1 MKLLAAVDL
10 SRASS
15 YIIEAVHRV
24 AMATDAT
31 VHVLHVVIPLPT
43 MSEPALPPDTSQQR
57 LAERYR
63 EEEEQLAALVAQL
76 RETGVDAT
84 AGLALGDPVKTVLT
98 EAKRLG
104 AELIVMGSHGHG
116 FLFDAVMGSVS
127 SGVLRHTEVP
137 VLVVPVRG
145 M

>member
-15 YIIEAVHRV
+15 YVIEAVHRV
-24 AMATDAT
+24 AMATDAE
-31 VHVLHVVIPLPT
+31 VHVLHAVIPLPT
-43 MSEPALPPDTSQQR
+43 LAEPALPPDTSQAR

-63 EEEEQLAALVAQL
+63 EEEEQLAALVTQL
-76 RETGVDAT
+76 REAGVDAT
-84 AGLALGDPVKTVLT
+84 AALALGDPVKTVLS

-104 AELIVMGSHGHG
+104 AELIVMGSHGRG
-116 FLFDAVMGSVS
+116 LLFDAVMGSVS
-127 SGVLRHTEVP
+127 SGVLRQAEIP